1 MRDPAGTILESLSL
15 SVFDCNVKAECQ
27 DPEVLRL
34 LVANYGQLQ
43 GGLGAADLHYVVGRR
58 KGSPAF
64 IITRNGQEHMTAS
77 DDGEFLFLFEKDLT
91 IELQK
96 LRRDL
101 YFVHAAALEFAGR
114 ALM

>member
-34 LVANYGQLQ
+34 LVANYGHLQ

-64 IITRNGQEHMTAS
+64 IITRNGQEQLTAS
-77 DDGEFLFLFEKDLT
+77 DDGEFLFLFEDRKS
-91 IELQK
+91 
-96 LRRDL
+96 
-101 YFVHAAALEFAGR
+101 VV
-114 ALM
+114 